1 MAGSERL
8 KAVAA
13 KLGAVVRRW
22 PKFTVTAL
30 AVVFLS
36 VVPVWP
42 FFPTCDIRP
51 PSSDT
56 ERLYVRMSD
65 EYRSLVKNGFNA
77 FGVYYWDIG
86 GILLIRFL
94 PFLDGEPLFD
104 QHDAIL
110 NSERKA
116 AGHLVSEAYDGRVI
130 AGKIYRIPGY
140 LRDLLDAN
148 PGRYDY
154 ERCDIMRVIVTGKPP
169 EIPAVP

>member
-1 MAGSERL
+1 MFG
-8 KAVAA
+8 AA
-13 KLGAVVRRW
+13 VRRW
-22 PKFTVTAL
+22 PKLSVTAL

-42 FFPTCDIRP
+42 FYPTCDIRP

-65 EYRSLVKNGFNA
+65 EYRYLVKYGFHML
-77 FGVYYWDIG
+77 GVYYWDIG

-94 PFLDGEPLFD
+94 PFLDGNPRFD

-110 NSERKA
+110 NSERGA
-116 AGHLVSEAYDGRVI
+116 ARNLVSEDHDGRII
-130 AGKIYRIPGY
+130 AGKLYRIPGY
-140 LRDLLDAN
+140 LRKLLDAN

-169 EIPAVP
+169 EAPAAP